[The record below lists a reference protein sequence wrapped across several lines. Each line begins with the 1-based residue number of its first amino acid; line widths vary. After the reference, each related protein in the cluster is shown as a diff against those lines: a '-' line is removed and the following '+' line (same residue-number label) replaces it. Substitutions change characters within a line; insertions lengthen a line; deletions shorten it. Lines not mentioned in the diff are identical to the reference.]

1 MTPPA
6 TLDEARDLVT
16 RALLDVAPDLEGL
29 TIRPDDRFQEDLD
42 LDSMDLL
49 NLLAAISEQSGVE
62 IPEADYAA
70 LGSIAQC
77 AAYLAAHA

>member
-6 TLDEARDLVT
+6 TLDEARDLVIHS
-16 RALLDVAPDLEGL
+16 LLDVAPDLAGL

-49 NLLAAISEQSGVE
+49 NLLAAISERSGVE
-62 IPEADYAA
+62 IPEADYAV
-70 LGSIAQC
+70 LGSVAEC